1 MKNIIE
7 KMPRLK
13 GRQRQRS
20 YLKNDGLRK
29 GNNSG
34 FAMLSTYTGD
44 DKPDILDSSNN
55 PERNPNSDE
64 SNGNEEKLKINT
76 QHDSRR
82 DDSIFLIENY
92 AELLVQKLRPLNC
105 YCTRLLD
112 RSSFD
117 DVNSHSNE
125 EEHTE
130 V

>member
-7 KMPRLK
+7 KIPRLK

-20 YLKNDGLRK
+20 YLKNDVLRK
-29 GNNSG
+29 GNSSG
-34 FAMLSTYTGD
+34 FTMLSTYTGD
-44 DKPDILDSSNN
+44 DKPDILDSNNN
-55 PERNPNSDE
+55 PERNPKSDE

-92 AELLVQKLRPLNC
+92 AELLVQKLRPLNSH
-105 YCTRLLD
+105 YTRLLH
-112 RSSFD
+112 RYSFD

-125 EEHTE
+125 EDHPE